1 MTDQT
6 SGGWAAPSGSAY
18 EQEAVNRSSVSPA
31 SWFSRVWAALID
43 GLIGVAVYIPLA
55 VLDSDSASVLF
66 GISFLAYYV
75 LYAPLMLTFN
85 RGRTLGKMALG
96 IRVINYDGDP
106 IGFPRAL
113 MREVPVKWILGIIPL
128 IDSLW
133 PLWQKENRAL
143 HDLVA
148 GTWVIDDR

>member
-106 IGFPRAL
+106 I
-113 MREVPVKWILGIIPL
+113 
-128 IDSLW
+128 
-133 PLWQKENRAL
+133 
-143 HDLVA
+143 
-148 GTWVIDDR
+148 